1 MCWVWGCRRERR
13 PKLYKRTLQRLR
25 GRGAKLLRGVLLRKG
40 KRGFIQQREQ
50 VFVVDLPFFFFGIQD
65 LDLLTKPLTNPQFL
79 TNKAIHYLA
88 LQKIFRLIS
97 RMFSEYQKK
106 GIANKQGFSPP
117 TI

>member
-1 MCWVWGCRRERR
+1 M
-13 PKLYKRTLQRLR
+13 
-25 GRGAKLLRGVLLRKG
+25 RKG

-50 VFVVDLPFFFFGIQD
+50 VFVVDLPFFFGIQD
-65 LDLLTKPLTNPQFL
+65 LDLLTKPLTNPHFL

-88 LQKIFRLIS
+88 LQKIFQLIS

-106 GIANKQGFSPP
+106 GIANKQGFFPP

>member
-1 MCWVWGCRRERR
+1 MPSCS
-13 PKLYKRTLQRLR
+13 
-25 GRGAKLLRGVLLRKG
+25 GACSCAKGSGDLSSNVSKFLLLICL
-40 KRGFIQQREQ
+40 
-50 VFVVDLPFFFFGIQD
+50 FFFGIQD

-106 GIANKQGFSPP
+106 GIANKQGFPPP